1 MEKINSNDLII
12 QKISELIPEAP
23 HDWAK
28 IIAKK
33 MGKTEVSIYAY
44 ARGERG
50 LRRGYPLQL
59 LKHLNKLIAERNQEI
74 EKITA

>member
-12 QKISELIPEAP
+12 RKISELIPEAP

-59 LKHLNKLIAERNQEI
+59 LKHLNELVIEKEQEI